1 LLWCS
6 SAARFQLET
15 VNTERSGK
23 LHRGNHSL
31 ARWGIA
37 VMRDRLTL
45 GYGILCG
52 TEQISLRG
60 PRILA
65 RGALQASGYPTVAC

>member
-1 LLWCS
+1 
-6 SAARFQLET
+6 
-15 VNTERSGK
+15 
-23 LHRGNHSL
+23 
-31 ARWGIA
+31 
-37 VMRDRLTL
+37 MRDRLTL

-52 TEQISLRG
+52 TEQISLHG